1 MVFET
6 TIKYL
11 RKRSKNPIKVE
22 NSRDVYNFLKP
33 LYKENMNYQE
43 EMRAVFFDTA
53 NQVICVTTLGIG
65 CVNSCV
71 SNNQKL
77 YQTAIL
83 SNCKGVVIAH
93 NHPSG
98 NLKPSE
104 ADIKLT
110 KEIQEAL
117 KLFRIVL
124 MDHLILTENDYESL
138 ADKGYL

>member
-6 TIKYL
+6 TIIYL
-11 RKRSKNPIKVE
+11 RKRSKIPVKVQ
-22 NSRDVYNFLKP
+22 NSREVYNFLKP

-53 NQVICVTTLGIG
+53 NQIICVTTLGIG
-65 CVNSCV
+65 GVDSCV
-71 SNNQKL
+71 CNNQKL

-83 SNCKGVVIAH
+83 SNCKGVIIAH

-110 KEIQEAL
+110 KEVQEAL
-117 KLFRIVL
+117 KFFRITL
-124 MDHLILTENDYESL
+124 LDHLILTENDYVSL